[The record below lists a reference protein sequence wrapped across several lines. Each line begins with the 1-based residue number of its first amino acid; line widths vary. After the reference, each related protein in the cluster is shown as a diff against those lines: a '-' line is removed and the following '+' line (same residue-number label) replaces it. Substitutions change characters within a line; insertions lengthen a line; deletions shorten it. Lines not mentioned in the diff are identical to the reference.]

1 MTDDADETT
10 AERPAGA
17 PPPSGP
23 SASAPVAGPSI
34 PDAPPAGR
42 GRGVFR
48 RPTHPWLVAVAIV
61 LVVAVALEGYVRW
74 VEPQFETLRAGDS
87 AEMILKAER
96 IEELGKEN
104 PKVDVVFF
112 GNSMMDTAISP
123 AWLIR
128 NSKTIDSAYNAAVVG
143 APLQTR
149 LRWSQEIVLDNLD
162 PETIV
167 LGVHPVDLLHT
178 DFLKVNQDATQADVI
193 FGKVLRETDQSFL
206 GEIQRALDDNIA
218 VVRNRGI
225 LRKPRSL
232 WDATWRQIRRQP
244 KPKEFDVRTEE
255 DWQDWLK
262 NDGEV
267 AMFHKQPFKPE
278 SIKNVGP
285 KLRENLQV
293 DNYSTTELRD
303 LLDYLRSTGKQVVV
317 VIPPVPLDAWKDAGV
332 DMNALRAGTRLITDT
347 AGEYGFPTIDFTERG
362 FKNGVFVDLLHAN
375 DLGSLQFSKAL
386 AAELDELRS

>member
-1 MTDDADETT
+1 MTDDAADETT
-10 AERPAGA
+10 SPAAPTPAPDAGA
-17 PPPSGP
+17 PTAVTGP
-23 SASAPVAGPSI
+23 VDDDRSRTRP
-34 PDAPPAGR
+34 R
-42 GRGVFR
+42 GARWR
-48 RPTHPWLVAVAIV
+48 RPAHPWLVAVA
-61 LVVAVALEGYVRW
+61 VVAVVALLLEGYVRW

-96 IEELGKEN
+96 IEDLGRTDPN
-104 PKVDVVFF
+104 VDVVFL

-123 AWLIR
+123 AWLIK
-128 NSKTIDSAYNAAVVG
+128 NSKTITSAYNAAVVG

-149 LRWSQEIVLDNLD
+149 LRWSQEIVLDNLH
-162 PETIV
+162 PRTVV

-193 FGKVLRETDQSFL
+193 FAKVLRETDQSFL
-206 GEIQRALDDNIA
+206 GEVQRDLNDNIA

-244 KPKEFDVRTEE
+244 KPKEFEVRTEE
-255 DWQDWLK
+255 DWQAWLK
-262 NDGEV
+262 DDGEV
-267 AMFHKQPFKPE
+267 SMFHKEPFKPE

-293 DNYSTTELRD
+293 DNYSTTELRS
-303 LLDYLRSTGKQVVV
+303 LLDYLRSTGTQVVL
-317 VIPPVPLDAWKDAGV
+317 VIPPVPLEAWTDAGV
-332 DMNALRAGTRLITDT
+332 DMDALRAGTRLIHDT
-347 AGEYGFPTIDFTERG
+347 GEEYGFPTIDFTEKG

-375 DLGSLQFSKAL
+375 DLGSLQFSKQL
-386 AAELDELRS
+386 AQELDQLGS